1 MINEW
6 DLTQTNQ
13 SRILNNKPTVAV
25 LGASA
30 IEAHNYHLPEGQDFL
45 HTEALVK
52 RVTKIAWEKTKSV
65 ICLPTLPYG
74 VDCNLM

>member
-13 SRILNNKPTVAV
+13 ARILKKPPTVAV
-25 LGASA
+25 IGASD

-45 HTEALVK
+45 HTDAIVK
-52 RVTKIAWEKTKSV
+52 KVTK
-65 ICLPTLPYG
+65 LPLLLVG
-74 VDCNLM
+74 ALK